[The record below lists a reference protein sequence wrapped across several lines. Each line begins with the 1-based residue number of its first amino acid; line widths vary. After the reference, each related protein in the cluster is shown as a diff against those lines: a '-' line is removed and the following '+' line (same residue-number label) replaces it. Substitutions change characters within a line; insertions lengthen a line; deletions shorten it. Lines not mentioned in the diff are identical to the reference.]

1 MTNPRPTIHLLCNAH
16 LDPVW
21 LWPWEEGAAEA
32 VSTFRVAADF
42 CEEFDG
48 FIFNHNEVILY
59 EWVEQ
64 YEPALFAR
72 IQKLVRQGKWHIAG
86 GWYLQPDCNMPSG
99 EGMARQAIDGLSW
112 FAEKFGVRP
121 RVAYNFDP
129 FGHSRGIAQI
139 LARSGFVG
147 YLHCRPNENDTYLH
161 PLPDKNYL
169 WVGPDGSCIASQY
182 MVGYLTHRGQA
193 CQRINEMTDQALRDN
208 RPAELV
214 PWGIGNHG
222 GGPSRG
228 DLQEITALIPERSD
242 ATIIHSTPEAFFED
256 LRKNGP
262 ALTRYPHDLQRCFPG
277 CYTSQV
283 RIKQQYRRLEN
294 IYFTVERMIT
304 QAWAAGRID
313 YPREKLTEA
322 RRCML
327 LCAFHDILPGSSIQA
342 AEEMG
347 LGILAR
353 GIDLCEQ
360 LRMRAVLALAAGQ
373 RKARDGEIPILAM
386 NPQARPV
393 TDIFECEMNLPD
405 QDRSG
410 MYYQPTVTLDGQPLP
425 AQCEKEA
432 SNINLEWRKRIV
444 VDAELAPS
452 QISRLD
458 VTFRK
463 IKAKPRPKLC
473 ARNGRIRVAGQDL
486 TVDIN
491 TRTGLIDS
499 ARLGRQQFLAP
510 TACQI
515 VALADDDDS
524 WGTHQ
529 HRYPRRGQALR
540 LVSKARARQLN
551 GGVDVEPVQ
560 IVENGPVRRVIEAT
574 FEHDQTTARVR
585 YLLPQNHPW
594 IDLDISLLAAPP
606 RTMCKLRLP
615 LAFQARQARCQ
626 SVYDQPA
633 RSLDGT
639 EWPAQKWGAAMEDKG
654 AASRAIAA
662 VNNGTYAFDCTDG
675 ELRLNLLRTPCYSF
689 LPPTRQAAV
698 ASGLNQPRS
707 DRGERHFRFRL
718 MLGPANTLLRS
729 VEASAQAFNESP
741 FLVSFFPSGQ
751 RAKTPK
757 PIVEVR
763 SGHALVTAVK
773 QSIDGKDIIIRL
785 FEPTGRAGKST
796 LSILGRWQRTIR
808 LGKYELMTLR
818 VDPKTGKTRQVDL
831 MEEPVD

>member
-1 MTNPRPTIHLLCNAH
+1 MKKTKPNIHLLCNAH

-32 VSTFRVAADF
+32 VSTFRIAADF
-42 CEEFDG
+42 CEEYDG
-48 FIFNHNEVILY
+48 FVFNHNEVVLY

-64 YEPALFAR
+64 YEPELFKR
-72 IQKLVRQGKWHIAG
+72 IQKLVRQGRWHIAG

-99 EGMARQAIDGLSW
+99 EGMVRQAVEGLSW

-139 LARSGFVG
+139 LARSGFIG
-147 YLHCRPNENDTYLH
+147 YLHCRPNENDTYQH

-169 WVGPDGSCIASQY
+169 WVGPDGSCIAAQH

-193 CQRINEMTDQALRDN
+193 VERINTMTDQALRDN
-208 RPAELV
+208 RPVELV

-222 GGPSRG
+222 GGPSRV

-242 ATIIHSTPEAFFED
+242 ATILHSTPEAFFED
-256 LRKNGP
+256 LLARETLP
-262 ALTRYPHDLQRCFPG
+262 RHAHDLQRSYPG

-283 RIKQQYRRLEN
+283 RLKQQYRALEN
-294 IYFTVERMIT
+294 IYFLVERMAT
-304 QAWAAGRID
+304 QAWAAGRMD

-342 AEEMG
+342 AEKMG

-353 GIDLCEQ
+353 GIDICEQ

-373 RKARDGEIPILAM
+373 RKARDGEIPILAL

-393 TDIFECEMNLPD
+393 ADVFECEMNLPD

-410 MYYQPTVTLDGQPLP
+410 MYFQPTVTLDGKMLP

-432 SNINLEWRKRIV
+432 SNLHIEWRKRVV
-444 VDAELAPS
+444 VDAELPPS

-463 IKAKPRPKLC
+463 IKAKPRHKLR
-473 ARNGRIRVAGQDL
+473 ARNGRIRVAGKDL
-486 TVDIN
+486 TIDIN

-499 ARLGRQQFLAP
+499 ARLGRQQFLA
-510 TACQI
+510 AGAGQI
-515 VALADDDDS
+515 LCLADDDDP

-551 GGVDVEPVQ
+551 GALDVEPVQ
-560 IVENGPVRRVIEAT
+560 VVEDGPVRRVIEAT
-574 FEHDQTTARVR
+574 FEHDQTTARLR
-585 YLLPQNHPW
+585 YLLPRNHPW

-626 SVYDQPA
+626 SVYDQPE
-633 RSLDGT
+633 RSIDGT
-639 EWPAQKWGAAMEDKG
+639 EWPAQKWVAAMEDKG
-654 AASRAIAA
+654 AASRALATL
-662 VNNGTYAFDCTDG
+662 NNGTYAFDCTES

-689 LPPTRQAAV
+689 LPLSDGDHPAD
-698 ASGLNQPRS
+698 GLNQPRS

-718 MLGPANTLLRS
+718 MPGQVGELMRTI
-729 VEASAQAFNESP
+729 EASAQAFNQPP
-741 FLVSFFPSGQ
+741 FLVSFYPSGQ
-751 RAKTPK
+751 RAKTAR

-763 SGHALVTAVK
+763 KGRALVTAVK
-773 QSIDGKDIIIRL
+773 QSINGGDIILRL

-818 VDPKTGKTRQVDL
+818 VNPKTGKTHQVDL